1 MKIQNQIKK
10 LLILEWLSSFRLGG
24 SVWVLLLA
32 VRGFSLAQIGLAE
45 GVFHLVSL
53 CGELPSGLAADLL
66 GRRRV
71 LVASQGAQA
80 LSALAMLFSRG
91 MTGVLLS
98 MALSALGYNLA
109 SGTREAM
116 TYDSLAQA
124 GREEDYLALS
134 ARQNVV
140 FRLGKTLG
148 TLFAGPAAVLGFQI
162 SYAADV
168 LLSLA
173 GMMAALSLAEP
184 TRSGSESGCE
194 EVPCSLSRHVSA
206 TARFLLES
214 PAAVGLMLFNALVGA
229 LATLLGFYLQSRL
242 PEAGAPSV
250 LLGPLLLL
258 TGLGGAAGSRLAV
271 CLSGCARGLARC
283 ICALA
288 VGAGCLL
295 VAGGQVPL
303 IVLGGFLATLGDD
316 ALELHSDAILQQA
329 FPGAQRATL
338 ASVSSLCFSLIMV
351 VLSPVGGLLVG
362 G

>member
-1 MKIQNQIKK
+1 MKIQIQIKK
-10 LLILEWLSSFRLGG
+10 LLVLEWLSSFRLGG

-32 VRGFSLAQIGLAE
+32 GRGFSLAQIGLAE

-66 GRRRV
+66 GRRQV
-71 LVASQGAQA
+71 LAASQGVQA
-80 LSALAMLFSRG
+80 LSAIVMLFSQG

-116 TYDSLAQA
+116 TYDSLAQF

-140 FRLGKTLG
+140 FRLGKTAG
-148 TLFAGPAAVLGFQI
+148 TLFAGFAAVLGFQI

-173 GMMAALSLAEP
+173 GLAAALSLIEP
-184 TRSGSESGCE
+184 ARSRSESGCE
-194 EVPCSLSRHVSA
+194 KSSGSFLRHVGA
-206 TARFLLES
+206 TIRFLLQN
-214 PAAVGLMLFNALVGA
+214 PAAVGVMLFNALVGA
-229 LATLLGFYLQSRL
+229 LATLLGFYLQSGL
-242 PEAGAPSV
+242 PGAGVPSA

-258 TGLGGAAGSRLAV
+258 TGLGGAAGSRLAIS
-271 CLSGCARGLARC
+271 LSGCTRGVAWGV
-283 ICALA
+283 CALL

-295 VAGGQVPL
+295 TTGGWAPFM
-303 IVLGGFLATLGDD
+303 VLGGFLAAFGDD
-316 ALELHSDAILQQA
+316 ALELHSDAALQRA

-338 ASVSSLCFSLIMV
+338 ASVSSLCFSVVMA
-351 VLSPVGGLLVG
+351 VLSPLGGLLAG